1 MVKKDIIKKL
11 KKKISLKKHPYI
23 TGAGIEEISKTV
35 EEEALRKKG
44 KKTKDKT
51 KKKPDCGCDD

>member
-11 KKKISLKKHPYI
+11 KKQISLKYPDI
-23 TGAGIEEISKTV
+23 TGAGLEEISKTV
-35 EEEALRKKG
+35 EKEALRKKG
-44 KKTKDKT
+44 KKTKDKK